1 MSLDDG
7 TLESR
12 ICKLVYNPTVS
23 ELLRLRNWR
32 WAMGLASLARNA
44 TNPNFDWAYS
54 YALPTDFGRVV
65 AFNNFD
71 NLAAVIAYEIQGKSI
86 LTDETTAQLA
96 YIKNTGDPNL
106 FDAVFTECLVLRIAS
121 KLAKPLGGSME
132 ITKQLNEEFQQ
143 YLQGAEVI
151 SEKDFTQRRLIA
163 PVSGFSSVSISNMA
177 LARLGKATISS
188 LSENSA
194 EARLCTLFYQPTVS
208 ELLRLRDW
216 QWAKG
221 QATLSSTTNPS
232 FNWSY
237 AYTLPADYGR
247 MVDFNK
253 FDDYSSKPPFE
264 IQGGLLLTNEN
275 TANITYI
282 KETVSE
288 ALFDGVFADLLS
300 VRLASKLV
308 MPLGADPKLI
318 ELFSAEY
325 ASYLQAADKID
336 DSERSERN
344 SNLAA
349 SPNTPTSISN
359 MALSRIGKSTIN
371 SITDSSAISQLCNLH
386 YSITVSEL
394 LRLRDWA
401 WAKSYV
407 SLTSAANP
415 TVSKWNRAYNLP
427 SDFGRMIAL
436 NKLDDF
442 TSEYPYEIV
451 GNQLLTNETSASIQ
465 YVKNTVSE
473 SSFDGVFIDLL
484 VCRLAMK
491 LVMPTGADA
500 NLLKVLDAEFSNY
513 LQIAEKLAE
522 NESKDLRAATV
533 AATPTSTSIC
543 NMALSKVSN
552 KLIDSLTDNTPEARL
567 CNLFYTPAVNE
578 ILRLHDWNWA
588 TALATLSP
596 LTLTASVAVSTT
608 TATATVTAHGLSVG
622 QTITVTGSSNANVNG
637 AWTIA
642 TVPTANTFTFT
653 LKTSATGTYTGVSVA
668 PTPPFDWSYCYA
680 LPSDFNRIVTLNAF
694 DSGQANVN
702 YEIIGALLYT
712 DESYANISYIK
723 QNVSPALFDS
733 LFIDL
738 LATKIAERIAPAM
751 GVNPNVVQ
759 GLSVQFSRSLAAAR
773 RIDASEG
780 DPRVKPYLVN
790 SNLVNARYTGIY

>member
-1 MSLDDG
+1 
-7 TLESR
+7 
-12 ICKLVYNPTVS
+12 
-23 ELLRLRNWR
+23 
-32 WAMGLASLARNA
+32 
-44 TNPNFDWAYS
+44 
-54 YALPTDFGRVV
+54 
-65 AFNNFD
+65 
-71 NLAAVIAYEIQGKSI
+71 
-86 LTDETTAQLA
+86 
-96 YIKNTGDPNL
+96 
-106 FDAVFTECLVLRIAS
+106 
-121 KLAKPLGGSME
+121 
-132 ITKQLNEEFQQ
+132 
-143 YLQGAEVI
+143 
-151 SEKDFTQRRLIA
+151 
-163 PVSGFSSVSISNMA
+163 
-177 LARLGKATISS
+177 
-188 LSENSA
+188 
-194 EARLCTLFYQPTVS
+194 
-208 ELLRLRDW
+208 
-216 QWAKG
+216 
-221 QATLSSTTNPS
+221 
-232 FNWSY
+232 
-237 AYTLPADYGR
+237 
-247 MVDFNK
+247 
-253 FDDYSSKPPFE
+253 
-264 IQGGLLLTNEN
+264 
-275 TANITYI
+275 
-282 KETVSE
+282 
-288 ALFDGVFADLLS
+288 
-300 VRLASKLV
+300 
-308 MPLGADPKLI
+308 
-318 ELFSAEY
+318 
-325 ASYLQAADKID
+325 
-336 DSERSERN
+336 
-344 SNLAA
+344 
-349 SPNTPTSISN
+349 
-359 MALSRIGKSTIN
+359 
-371 SITDSSAISQLCNLH
+371 
-386 YSITVSEL
+386 
-394 LRLRDWA
+394 
-401 WAKSYV
+401 
-407 SLTSAANP
+407 
-415 TVSKWNRAYNLP
+415 
-427 SDFGRMIAL
+427 MIAL